1 MFDLDRW
8 QEIMSALKKN
18 KMRTFLTAFG
28 VFWGI
33 FMLVI
38 MLGAGNGLR
47 NGVTSDFGDFA
58 TNSVFMWSRTTT
70 MPYKGLPRGRNYN
83 FKNDDIE
90 ALRREI
96 PEIAILSPRTQGG
109 GLSGGNNVIRGI
121 KSGAFSIMGDYP
133 EWNEIDPVTI
143 TMGRFLNHADL
154 NEKRKVAV
162 IGSKVQEILFA
173 PEEDPLGQYIQIQG
187 IYFQVIGT
195 FKPLNSGVNFGGD
208 KEQSI
213 FIPLTT
219 FQRVY
224 NWGDVIG
231 WFAFTS
237 KEGTPASE
245 VEEAASA
252 LLRRRH
258 LVSPEDK
265 MAIGS
270 FNLEKQYNQM
280 TGLFQGING
289 LIWIV
294 GIGTLLA
301 GVIGISNIMLVI
313 VKERTKEIGIQRA
326 IGAPPRSIISQIIT
340 ESVFLTTFAGY
351 IGLVVS
357 VAILELINK
366 FLSSQQ
372 SNGGGGDTMFKDP
385 GIDFNMAIIALTILI
400 VSGAIAGWIPARK
413 AVSIK
418 PIDALRYE

>member
-18 KMRTFLTAFG
+18 KLRTFFTAFG

-33 FMLVI
+33 LMLII
-38 MLGAGNGLR
+38 MLGSGIGLK

-58 TNSVFMWSRTTT
+58 TNSVFMWTRPTTV
-70 MPYKGLPRGRNYN
+70 PYKGLPRGRNYN
-83 FKNDDIE
+83 FRNDDID

-96 PEIAILSPRTQGG
+96 PEIEYLAPRTQGG
-109 GLSGGNNVIRGI
+109 GFRGGNNVVRGT
-121 KSGAFSIMGDYP
+121 KSGAFSVMGDYP
-133 EWNEIDPVTI
+133 EWNLIDPVNI
-143 TMGRFLNHADL
+143 ENGRFINNADL
-154 NEKRKVAV
+154 REKRKVAV
-162 IGSKVQEILFA
+162 IGNKVYEVLFK
-173 PEEDPLGQYIQIQG
+173 PGEEAIGQYIQIQG
-187 IYFQVIGT
+187 VYFQVVGV
-195 FKPLNSGVNFGGD
+195 FKPKNSGVNFGGD
-208 KEQSI
+208 KEQSV

-224 NWGDVIG
+224 NWGDIIG

-237 KEGTPASE
+237 KPGIPVSV
-245 VEEAASA
+245 VEEKASA

-258 LVSPEDK
+258 QVSPDDPQ
-265 MAIGS
+265 AIGS
-270 FNLEKQYNQM
+270 FNMQKQYNQM
-280 TGLFQGING
+280 TGLFAGING

-326 IGAPPRSIISQIIT
+326 LGASPFNIISQIIT

-351 IGLVVS
+351 AGLVIG
-357 VAILELINK
+357 VAILEGVNYALV
-366 FLSSQQ
+366 SSGAE
-372 SNGGGGDTMFKDP
+372 SNMFKNP
-385 GIDFNMAIIALTILI
+385 NIDFNMAITALVILI
-400 VSGAIAGWIPARK
+400 ISGAIAGLIPARK

>member
-18 KMRTFLTAFG
+18 KLRTFFTAFG

-38 MLGAGNGLR
+38 MLGSGTGLK

-58 TNSVFMWSRTTT
+58 TNSVFMWSRPTTV
-70 MPYKGLPRGRNYN
+70 PYKGLPRARNYN
-83 FKNDDIE
+83 FKNDDIA

-96 PEIAILSPRTQGG
+96 PEIEHLAPRTQGG
-109 GLSGGNNVIRGI
+109 GFRGGNNVVRGT
-121 KSGAFSIMGDYP
+121 KSGAFSVMGDYP
-133 EWNEIDPVTI
+133 EWNLIDPVVI
-143 TMGRFLNHADL
+143 DNGRFLNHADL
-154 NEKRKVAV
+154 KEKRKVAV
-162 IGSKVQEILFA
+162 IGNKVYEVLFK
-173 PEEDPLGQYIQIQG
+173 PGEDAIGQYIQIQG
-187 IYFQVIGT
+187 IYFQVVGV
-195 FKPLNSGVNFGGD
+195 FKPKNSGVNFGGE
-208 KEQSI
+208 KEQSV

-224 NWGDVIG
+224 NWGDVVG

-237 KEGTPASE
+237 KPGIPVSV
-245 VEEAASA
+245 VEEKASA

-258 LVSPEDK
+258 SVSPDDPQ
-265 MAIGS
+265 AIGS
-270 FNLEKQYNQM
+270 FNMQKQYNQM
-280 TGLFQGING
+280 IGLFAGING

-326 IGAPPRSIISQIIT
+326 LGASPMNIISQIIT

-351 IGLVVS
+351 VGLVIGVI
-357 VAILELINK
+357 ILEIVNK
-366 FLSSQQ
+366 LLSQ
-372 SNGGGGDTMFKDP
+372 GGGDSNMFKNP
-385 GIDFNMAIIALTILI
+385 NIDFNMAIMALAILI
-400 VSGAIAGWIPARK
+400 ISGAVAGLIPARK

>member
-8 QEIMSALKKN
+8 QEILSALKKN
-18 KMRTFLTAFG
+18 KLRTFLTAFG

-33 FMLVI
+33 FMLVV

-58 TNSVFMWSRTTT
+58 TNSVFMWTRTTT
-70 MPYKGLPRGRNYN
+70 IPYKGLPRGRNYN
-83 FKNDDIE
+83 FKADDIE
-90 ALRREI
+90 ALKKEI
-96 PEIAILSPRTQGG
+96 PEIEIISPRTQGG
-109 GLSGGNNVIRGI
+109 DFQNGNNVTRGT
-121 KSGAFSIMGDYP
+121 KSGAFSVMGDYP
-133 EWNEIDPVTI
+133 QWNEIDPVTI
-143 TMGRFLNHADL
+143 TGGRFLNNSDL
-154 NEKRKVAV
+154 QEKRKVVV
-162 IGSKVQEILFA
+162 IGRKVAEILFL
-173 PEEDPLGQYIQIQG
+173 PGENPIGHYIQIQG

-195 FKPLNSGVNFGGD
+195 FKVVSGGINFGGD

-213 FIPLTT
+213 FMPLTT

-237 KEGTPASE
+237 TDGVPASV
-245 VEEAASA
+245 VEEKAAA
-252 LLRRRH
+252 LLKRRH
-258 LVSPEDK
+258 SVAPDDA

-270 FNLEKQYNQM
+270 FNLEKEYNQM
-280 TGLFQGING
+280 NGLFNGING

-326 IGAPPRSIISQIIT
+326 IGAPPSKIISQIIT

-351 IGLVVS
+351 IGLVIS
-357 VAILELINK
+357 VGLLELLNRAMAANP
-366 FLSSQQ
+366 SE
-372 SNGGGGDTMFKDP
+372 NTPFKNP
-385 GIDFNMAIIALTILI
+385 GIDFNMAVIALAILVI
-400 VSGAIAGWIPARK
+400 SGAIAGWIPARK

>member
-18 KMRTFLTAFG
+18 KLRTFFTAFG

-38 MLGAGNGLR
+38 MLGSGTGLK

-58 TNSVFMWSRTTT
+58 TNSVFMWSRPTTV
-70 MPYKGLPRGRNYN
+70 PYKGLPRARNYN
-83 FKNDDIE
+83 FKNDDIA

-96 PEIAILSPRTQGG
+96 PEIEHLAPRTQGG
-109 GLSGGNNVIRGI
+109 GFRGGNNVVRGT
-121 KSGAFSIMGDYP
+121 KSGAFSVMGDYP
-133 EWNEIDPVTI
+133 EWNLIDPVVI
-143 TMGRFLNHADL
+143 DNGRFLNHADL
-154 NEKRKVAV
+154 KEKRKVAV
-162 IGSKVQEILFA
+162 IGNKVYEVLFK
-173 PEEDPLGQYIQIQG
+173 PGEDAIGQYIQIQG
-187 IYFQVIGT
+187 IYFQVVGV
-195 FKPLNSGVNFGGD
+195 FKPKNSGVNFGGE
-208 KEQSI
+208 KEQSV

-224 NWGDVIG
+224 NWGDVVG

-237 KEGTPASE
+237 KPGIPVSV
-245 VEEAASA
+245 VEEKASA

-258 LVSPEDK
+258 SVSPDDPQ
-265 MAIGS
+265 AIGS
-270 FNLEKQYNQM
+270 FNMQKQYNQM
-280 TGLFQGING
+280 IGLFAGING

-326 IGAPPRSIISQIIT
+326 LGASPMNIISQIIT

-351 IGLVVS
+351 VGLVIGVL
-357 VAILELINK
+357 ILEIVNNA
-366 FLSSQQ
+366 LSQ
-372 SNGGGGDTMFKDP
+372 GGGDSNMFKNP
-385 GIDFNMAIIALTILI
+385 NIDFNMAIMALAILI
-400 VSGAIAGWIPARK
+400 ISGAVAGLIPARK

>member
-33 FMLVI
+33 FMLIV

-58 TNSVFMWSRTTT
+58 TNSVFMWTRNTTV
-70 MPYKGLPRGRNYN
+70 PYKGLPRGRHFN
-83 FKNDDIE
+83 FKMDDVA
-90 ALRREI
+90 ALKREI
-96 PEIAILSPRTQGG
+96 PEIDILSPRTQGG
-109 GLSGGNNVIRGI
+109 GFQSGNNVVRGA

-143 TMGRFLNHADL
+143 TSGRFLNNADL
-154 NEKRKVAV
+154 KEKRKVAV
-162 IGSKVQEILFA
+162 IGKKVQEILFE
-173 PEEDPLGQYIQIQG
+173 PGEEAIGQYIQLQG

-195 FKPLNSGVNFGGD
+195 FKPLNSGINFGGD
-208 KEQSI
+208 KEQTI
-213 FIPLTT
+213 YIPLTT

-237 KEGTPASE
+237 KDGVPASV
-245 VEEAASA
+245 VEEKASA

-258 LVSPEDK
+258 LVSPDD
-265 MAIGS
+265 MQAVGS

-326 IGAPPRSIISQIIT
+326 IGATPFKIISQIIT

-351 IGLVVS
+351 VGLVIS
-357 VAILELINK
+357 VGLLELLNK
-366 FLSSQQ
+366 MLLSGES
-372 SNGGGGDTMFKDP
+372 SGDTMFKNP
-385 GIDFNMAIIALTILI
+385 GIDFNMAMIALAVLV

>member
-33 FMLVI
+33 FMLVV

-47 NGVTSDFGDFA
+47 NGITSDFGDFA
-58 TNSVFMWSRTTT
+58 TNSVFMWTRSTTI
-70 MPYKGLPRGRNYN
+70 PYKGLPKGRYYN
-83 FKNDDIE
+83 FKADDIE
-90 ALRREI
+90 ALRKEI
-96 PEIAILSPRTQGG
+96 PEIDILSPRTQGG
-109 GLSGGNNVIRGI
+109 GSREGNNVVRGT

-143 TMGRFLNHADL
+143 TAGRFLNNADL
-154 NEKRKVAV
+154 KEKRKVVV
-162 IGSKVQEILFA
+162 IGSKVVEILFQ
-173 PEEDPLGQYIQIQG
+173 PGENPLGQYIQIQG

-195 FKPLNSGVNFGGD
+195 FKPLTTGINFGGD

-213 FIPLTT
+213 YMPLTT

-237 KEGTPASE
+237 KKGIAASE
-245 VEEAASA
+245 VEEKASA

-258 LVSPEDK
+258 MVSPDDTQ
-265 MAIGS
+265 AIGS
-270 FNLEKQYNQM
+270 FNLEKQFNQM
-280 TGLFQGING
+280 TGLFAGING

-326 IGAPPRSIISQIIT
+326 IGAPPAKIISQIIT

-351 IGLVVS
+351 FGLVVS
-357 VAILELINK
+357 VALLEGLNK
-366 FLSSQQ
+366 VLLSGATGE
-372 SNGGGGDTMFKDP
+372 NTMFKNP
-385 GIDFNMAIIALTILI
+385 GIDFNMAVIALLILI
-400 VSGAIAGWIPARK
+400 VSGAVAGLVPARK

>member
-8 QEIMSALKKN
+8 KEIMSALKKN
-18 KMRTFLTAFG
+18 KMRTFFTAFG

-38 MLGAGNGLR
+38 MMGAGNGLR
-47 NGVTSDFGDFA
+47 NGITSGFGQFA
-58 TNSVFMWSRTTT
+58 TNSVFMWTQNTTV
-70 MPYKGLPRGRNYN
+70 PYKGFPKGRTFN

-96 PEIAILSPRTQGG
+96 PEIKTLSPRTQGG
-109 GLSGGNNVIRGI
+109 GGENGNNVIRGI
-121 KSGAFSIMGDYP
+121 KSGSFSVMGDYP
-133 EWNEIDPVTI
+133 EWNEIDPVTM
-143 TMGRFLNHADL
+143 TNGRFLNDADL
-154 NEKRKVAV
+154 SDKRKVAV
-162 IGSKVQEILFA
+162 IGSKVKEILFA
-173 PEEDPLGQYIQIQG
+173 SDENPIGQYIQIKG
-187 IYFQVIGT
+187 IYFQVIGV
-195 FKPLNSGVNFGGD
+195 FKPLNVGVNFGGD

-219 FQRVY
+219 FQRVF

-237 KEGTPASE
+237 EDGVPASE
-245 VEEAASA
+245 VEEKASA

-258 LVSPEDK
+258 MVSPTDTQ
-265 MAIGS
+265 AIGS

-280 TGLFQGING
+280 AGLFNGIDG

-326 IGAPPRSIISQIIT
+326 IGAPPRNIITQIIT

-351 IGLVVS
+351 TGLVAS
-357 VAILELINK
+357 VGILELIDK
-366 FLSSQQ
+366 FMVQDAGQ
-372 SNGGGGDTMFKDP
+372 DTIFLHP
-385 GIDFNMAIIALTILI
+385 GIDFNMAIISLAILVI
-400 VSGAIAGWIPARK
+400 SGAIAGWVPARK

>member
-18 KMRTFLTAFG
+18 KLRTFFTAFG

-38 MLGAGNGLR
+38 MLGSGTGLK

-58 TNSVFMWSRTTT
+58 TNSVFMWTRPTTV
-70 MPYKGLPRGRNYN
+70 PFKGLPRGRNFN
-83 FKNDDIE
+83 FKADDIE
-90 ALRREI
+90 ALKREI
-96 PEIAILSPRTQGG
+96 PEIEYLAPRTQTGG
-109 GLSGGNNVIRGI
+109 FRGGNNVVRGT

-133 EWNEIDPVTI
+133 EWNLIDPVVI
-143 TMGRFLNHADL
+143 DNGRFLNHADIK
-154 NEKRKVAV
+154 EKRKVAV
-162 IGSKVQEILFA
+162 IGNKVNEVLFA
-173 PEEDPLGQYIQIQG
+173 PGENAVGQYIQIQG
-187 IYFQVIGT
+187 IYFQVIGV
-195 FKPLNSGVNFGGD
+195 FKPKNSSVNFGGD
-208 KEQSI
+208 KEQSV

-224 NWGDVIG
+224 NWGDIIG

-237 KEGTPASE
+237 KPGVPASL
-245 VEEAASA
+245 VEEKASA

-258 LVSPEDK
+258 SVSPEDPQ
-265 MAIGS
+265 AIGS
-270 FNLEKQYNQM
+270 FNLEKQFNQM
-280 TGLFQGING
+280 TGLFAGING

-326 IGAPPRSIISQIIT
+326 IGASPLNIISQIIT

-351 IGLVVS
+351 VGLVIGVG
-357 VAILELINK
+357 ILELVNYA
-366 FLSSQQ
+366 LTNSGGE
-372 SNGGGGDTMFKDP
+372 SNMFQNP
-385 GIDFNMAIIALTILI
+385 NIDFNMAVSALIILVI
-400 VSGAIAGWIPARK
+400 SGAVAGLIPARK

>member
-8 QEIMSALKKN
+8 QEIYHALKSN
-18 KMRTFLTAFG
+18 KLRTFLTAFG

-58 TNSVFMWSRTTT
+58 TNSVFMWTRATTI
-70 MPYKGLPRGRNYN
+70 PYKGLPRGRLYN
-83 FKNDDIE
+83 FKADDIR
-90 ALRREI
+90 ALRQEI
-96 PEIAILSPRTQGG
+96 PEIDILSPRTQGG
-109 GLSGGNNVIRGI
+109 GSQSGNNVVRGT
-121 KSGAFSIMGDYP
+121 KSGAFSVNGDYP
-133 EWNEIDPVTI
+133 EWNEIDPVNI
-143 TMGRFLNHADL
+143 TGGRFLNHADI

-162 IGSKVQEILFA
+162 IGSKVTEILFQ
-173 PEEDPLGQYIQIQG
+173 PGENPIGQYIQISG
-187 IYFQVIGT
+187 MYFQVVGS

-208 KEQSI
+208 KESTI

-237 KEGTPASE
+237 VDGVPASV
-245 VEEAASA
+245 VEKKASE

-258 LVSPEDK
+258 LVSPEDA

-280 TGLFQGING
+280 NGLFMGING

-301 GVIGISNIMLVI
+301 GVIGISNIMLII

-326 IGAPPRSIISQIIT
+326 IGASPAKIISQIIT

-351 IGLVVS
+351 FGLVVS
-357 VAILELINK
+357 VVLLEWLNA
-366 FLSSQQ
+366 FLLSGQTGE
-372 SNGGGGDTMFKDP
+372 NTMFKNP
-385 GIDFNMAIIALTILI
+385 GIDFNMAIIALI
-400 VSGAIAGWIPARK
+400 VLVISGAIAGLVPARK

>member
-33 FMLVI
+33 FMLII

-58 TNSVFMWSRTTT
+58 TNSVFMWTRTTT
-70 MPYKGLPRGRNYN
+70 IPYKGLPRGRNFN

-90 ALRREI
+90 ALRKEI
-96 PEIAILSPRTQGG
+96 PEIQILSPRTQGG
-109 GLSGGNNVIRGI
+109 DSQEGNNVVKGT
-121 KSGAFSIMGDYP
+121 KSGTFSIMGDFP

-143 TMGRFLNHADL
+143 TRGRFVNYADIK
-154 NEKRKVAV
+154 EKRKVAV
-162 IGSKVQEILFA
+162 IGNKVVEILFQ
-173 PEEDPLGQYIQIQG
+173 PGENPIGQYIMLRG
-187 IYFQVIGT
+187 IYFQVVGT
-195 FKPLNSGVNFGGD
+195 FKPLNTGVNFGGD

-224 NWGDVIG
+224 NWGDIIG

-237 KEGTPASE
+237 KDGVPASV
-245 VEEAASA
+245 VEKKASA
-252 LLRRRH
+252 VLRKRH
-258 LVSPEDK
+258 MVSPEDTE
-265 MAIGS
+265 AIGS

-280 TGLFQGING
+280 TGLFAGING
-289 LIWIV
+289 LIWVV

-326 IGAPPRSIISQIIT
+326 IGASPAKIISQIIT

-351 IGLVVS
+351 IGLVIS
-357 VAILELINK
+357 VVLLELINQM
-366 FLSSQQ
+366 LIS
-372 SNGGGGDTMFKDP
+372 GGTGERTMFKNP
-385 GIDFNMAIIALTILI
+385 GIDFNMAIMALAILVI
-400 VSGAIAGWIPARK
+400 SGAIAGWVPARK

>member
-18 KMRTFLTAFG
+18 KLRTFFTAFG
-28 VFWGI
+28 VFWGV
-33 FMLVI
+33 FMLVV
-38 MLGAGNGLR
+38 MLGSGTGLR

-58 TNSVFMWSRTTT
+58 TNSVFMWTRPTSV
-70 MPYKGLPRGRNYN
+70 PYKGLPRARNYN
-83 FKNDDIE
+83 FKNDDID

-96 PEIAILSPRTQGG
+96 PEIDILAPRTQGG
-109 GLSGGNNVIRGI
+109 GFNGGNNVIRGA
-121 KSGAFSIMGDYP
+121 KSGAFSVMGDYP
-133 EWNEIDPVTI
+133 EWNEIDPVI
-143 TMGRFLNHADL
+143 IDKGRFLNHADL

-162 IGSKVQEILFA
+162 IGSKVYEVLFK
-173 PEEDPLGQYIQIQG
+173 PGEEAIGQYIQIQG
-187 IYFQVIGT
+187 IYFQVVGV
-195 FKPLNSGVNFGGD
+195 FNPRNSGVNFGGE
-208 KEQSI
+208 KAQSI

-224 NWGDVIG
+224 NWGDIIG

-237 KEGTPASE
+237 KPGISASE
-245 VEEAASA
+245 VEEKAAA
-252 LLRRRH
+252 LLKRRH
-258 LVSPEDK
+258 SVAPDDPQ
-265 MAIGS
+265 AIGS

-280 TGLFQGING
+280 TGLFAGING

-326 IGAPPRSIISQIIT
+326 IGARPWNIISQIIT

-351 IGLVVS
+351 VGLVIGVG
-357 VAILELINK
+357 ILEGVNYALT
-366 FLSSQQ
+366 SSNAE
-372 SNGGGGDTMFKDP
+372 SNMFKNP
-385 GIDFNMAIIALTILI
+385 SIDFNMAITALVILVI
-400 VSGAIAGWIPARK
+400 SGAVAGFIPARK

>member
-58 TNSVFMWSRTTT
+58 TNSMFVWTNSTTI
-70 MPYKGLPRGRNYN
+70 PYKGLPRGRNFN
-83 FKNDDIE
+83 FRNDDIE
-90 ALRREI
+90 ALRKEV
-96 PEIAILSPRTQGG
+96 PEIGILSPRTQGG
-109 GLSGGNNVIRGI
+109 GLQNGNNVTRGI

-133 EWNEIDPVTI
+133 QWNEIDPVNI
-143 TMGRFLNHADL
+143 TSGRFLNYSDIK
-154 NEKRKVAV
+154 EKRKVAV
-162 IGSKVQEILFA
+162 IGKKVQEILFL
-173 PEEDPLGQYIQIQG
+173 PGENPIGQYVQIQG

-195 FKPLNSGVNFGGD
+195 FSALNSGVNFGGD
-208 KEQSI
+208 KEQTI
-213 FIPLTT
+213 FMPLST

-231 WFAFTS
+231 WFAITS
-237 KEGTPASE
+237 KDGIPVSDIEKK
-245 VEEAASA
+245 VFDV
-252 LLRRRH
+252 LKKRH
-258 LVSPEDK
+258 LVSPDDNE
-265 MAIGS
+265 ALGS
-270 FNLEKQYNQM
+270 FNLEKQFNQM
-280 TGLFQGING
+280 NGLFQGING

-326 IGAPPRSIISQIIT
+326 IGASPAKIISQIIT

-351 IGLVVS
+351 IGLVIS
-357 VAILELINK
+357 VFILEMLNK
-366 FLSSQQ
+366 TLLSGSG
-372 SNGGGGDTMFKDP
+372 SGNTMFKNP
-385 GIDFNMAIIALTILI
+385 GIDFNMAMIALGILV
-400 VSGAIAGWIPARK
+400 VSGAIAGWVPAKK
-413 AVSIK
+413 AVRIK